1 MKIKKKI
8 EFHKKNEIN
17 CNTSQIVYKNN
28 KKLQEMERKEIF
40 STNDFNLNSVTNIAG
55 EYSKLSKVEIEQ
67 NIEDLKN

>member
-1 MKIKKKI
+1 M
-8 EFHKKNEIN
+8 
-17 CNTSQIVYKNN
+17 YKNN